1 MKVHRCT
8 PFKELIYRSNGTI
21 ASIEAATVASHEP
34 SRQQDLVHGCLLELS
49 CDNFLKKDLIT
60 TKLQVSSP
68 LGIWTTWVHEHDP
81 LLVRNP
87 LDQFHH
93 LSPASLSSISARF
106 SSSAFLS

>member
-49 CDNFLKKDLIT
+49 CDNFLKKI
-60 TKLQVSSP
+60 
-68 LGIWTTWVHEHDP
+68 
-81 LLVRNP
+81 
-87 LDQFHH
+87 
-93 LSPASLSSISARF
+93 
-106 SSSAFLS
+106 